1 MHTNKRFALWE
12 ERCEF
17 RGPVRHWVPPA
28 LQGSSSQHRVGCT
41 VREQKTAL
49 ERPLKSKLNTFCA
62 YLLSLI
68 QEDLLWICHLKH

>member
-1 MHTNKRFALWE
+1 M
-12 ERCEF
+12 
-17 RGPVRHWVPPA
+17 PPA

-68 QEDLLWICHLKH
+68 REDLLWICHLKH